1 MSQFKVFCSKVGIA
15 GMLLAVASAPVW
27 AENHQAGHSA
37 HDNHAKAA
45 ERAAS
50 GDMTDGEVRK
60 IDLAQGKITLRH
72 AEMKHLD
79 MPPMTMVF
87 VVQDKTAL
95 AKLKPGDK
103 VKFKAIQD
111 AGKFTVTE
119 IQVVP

>member
-1 MSQFKVFCSKVGIA
+1 MNQLKVFCRKVGSA
-15 GMLLAVASAPVW
+15 GTLLAVAIAPVW
-27 AENHQAGHSA
+27 AENHQAGQRA
-37 HDNHAKAA
+37 HGDHAKPGARA
-45 ERAAS
+45 ET

-87 VVQDKTAL
+87 VVQDKAAL

-103 VKFKAIQD
+103 VKFKAVQD

-119 IQVVP
+119 IQAVP